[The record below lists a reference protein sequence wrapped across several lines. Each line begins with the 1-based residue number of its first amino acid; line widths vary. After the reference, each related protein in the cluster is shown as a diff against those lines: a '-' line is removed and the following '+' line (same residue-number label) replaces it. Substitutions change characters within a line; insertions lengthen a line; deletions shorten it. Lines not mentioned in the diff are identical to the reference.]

1 MQVNPPHKTPRN
13 SCKNPPLV
21 SIIILVEKDFF
32 AAELFRL
39 KYDDNW
45 LAMYEHAKTS
55 FNNRA
60 NELKSD
66 ERKSG
71 GSIEPND
78 EAGVAANI
86 FAPDDQA

>member
-1 MQVNPPHKTPRN
+1 
-13 SCKNPPLV
+13 
-21 SIIILVEKDFF
+21 
-32 AAELFRL
+32 
-39 KYDDNW
+39 
-45 LAMYEHAKTS
+45 MYEHAKTS

-66 ERKSG
+66 ERKSA
-71 GSIEPND
+71 GSFEPND

>member
-1 MQVNPPHKTPRN
+1 
-13 SCKNPPLV
+13 
-21 SIIILVEKDFF
+21 
-32 AAELFRL
+32 
-39 KYDDNW
+39 
-45 LAMYEHAKTS
+45 MYEHAKTS

-66 ERKSG
+66 ERKSA

-86 FAPDDQA
+86 FAPEDQA